1 LHITQGHCYSTTSS
15 ADWWLDTDLWRR
27 KVKPQDE
34 PQKGEIKALINV
46 MFYYMTK
53 TFQGDEIP

>member
-1 LHITQGHCYSTTSS
+1 MQITQGHSNSTASP
-15 ADWWLDTDLWRR
+15 ADWWLDIDFGRR

-34 PQKGEIKALINV
+34 PQKGEIKANV

-53 TFQGDEIP
+53 TFQRD